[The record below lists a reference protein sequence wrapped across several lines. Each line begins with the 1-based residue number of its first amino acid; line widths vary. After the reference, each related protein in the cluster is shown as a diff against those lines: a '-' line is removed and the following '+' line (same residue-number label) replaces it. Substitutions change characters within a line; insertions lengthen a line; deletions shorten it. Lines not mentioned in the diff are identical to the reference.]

1 MRETSQ
7 CVVTLLFF
15 GILSGLVF
23 LVGKHSERAR
33 VLRILQKYLQ
43 ENAARMEEGT
53 TQFGLEQFYKMQ
65 AYNKVREQ
73 MLE

>member
-33 VLRILQKYLQ
+33 VLRILQKNLQ
-43 ENAARMEEGT
+43 ENAARMEEGRT
-53 TQFGLEQFYKMQ
+53 PFGLEQFYKMQ